1 MATRQQQPP
10 WIQSS
15 LPFVGMTSAVV
26 ALAVNMI
33 ISKMAMSEGTSF
45 YILSVYS
52 NGFATLILFPTAF
65 LFHRSKRPPL
75 SFPVLCRIFLLS
87 SFGCFAEIG
96 SYAGINYSSPTL
108 GTAMLNLVPAF
119 TYILAIIFRME
130 EVNLRT
136 LTTISKSIG
145 TVVSISGAFIVTFY
159 KGPALLNSPLTSEPS
174 TQLYLPVAQNWILGG
189 FLLACASF
197 LTASW
202 CILQAS
208 ILKMYPVEM
217 IVVAFYC
224 LFVTIQS
231 SLVTLIA
238 ERDLSAWRI
247 DTKIGL
253 IAIFYAAI
261 MNIAFRL
268 YVTAW
273 CIWRKGPFFASLF
286 KPLTLV
292 VAVVIGVIFM
302 KEVLYLGSLV
312 GAFVLIIGFYAVM
325 WGKAKEG
332 KVEKGSDESSSNF
345 QAPLLQENIEHV

>member
-65 LFHRSKRPPL
+65 LFHR
-75 SFPVLCRIFLLS
+75 
-87 SFGCFAEIG
+87 CFAEIG

-119 TYILAIIFRME
+119 TYILAIIFWME

-159 KGPALLNSPLTSEPS
+159 KGPALLNIPLTSEPS
-174 TQLYLPVAQNWILGG
+174 TQLYLPVAQNWIVGG

-202 CILQAS
+202 CILQ
-208 ILKMYPVEM
+208 
-217 IVVAFYC
+217 
-224 LFVTIQS
+224 
-231 SLVTLIA
+231 
-238 ERDLSAWRI
+238 
-247 DTKIGL
+247 
-253 IAIFYAAI
+253 
-261 MNIAFRL
+261 
-268 YVTAW
+268 
-273 CIWRKGPFFASLF
+273 
-286 KPLTLV
+286 
-292 VAVVIGVIFM
+292 
-302 KEVLYLGSLV
+302 
-312 GAFVLIIGFYAVM
+312 
-325 WGKAKEG
+325 
-332 KVEKGSDESSSNF
+332 
-345 QAPLLQENIEHV
+345 